1 MGKHSILLYVVY
13 SCMLYFLKTKIILT
27 PKYLTEIKLDSG
39 KSILHVKELG
49 KDNIVLSRFYFL
61 LKKITLPKMIL
72 CCLLAFPSVSTI
84 ILCIT
89 TCQNECSELPENQIE
104 GHLKVN

>member
-61 LKKITLPKMIL
+61 LKKNHSPQNDIVLLIGISFSVYDNTLYNHMPK
-72 CCLLAFPSVSTI
+72 
-84 ILCIT
+84 
-89 TCQNECSELPENQIE
+89 
-104 GHLKVN
+104 